1 VSSPAPNIEQRR
13 RWNDPS
19 WVQGWLAREA
29 TTAATIHRLL
39 ERMALVTGEG
49 ILDVGC
55 GTGSLSFA
63 AAEAVGPAG
72 RVVGFDLS
80 APLVE
85 VARDRLRRARHPQVS
100 FFVGDAQVDQAPGG
114 PFDVVAS
121 QFGVM
126 FFDDPVAAFANLA
139 DQVVPGG
146 RLAFTCWQR
155 PEDNPWWV
163 GEVLSRY
170 RTESP
175 PGSLATALFSL
186 ADPDRAGEVL
196 QRAGWTDVGHHPALE
211 WAVLSTAALVPQDD
225 QSLAGIPVAQR
236 RWRRC
241 VPTSNLSPST
251 TATGYPSP
259 SRCSP
264 HGDPDQAVGPR
275 RSPLGPEPPA
285 SLLSPG
291 ERGGAARESGQ

>member
-1 VSSPAPNIEQRR
+1 MSSPAPNIDQRR
-13 RWNDPS
+13 RWNDPA
-19 WVQGWLAREA
+19 WVQGWLARQA
-29 TTAATIHRLL
+29 TTAATIQRLL

-49 ILDVGC
+49 VLDVGC
-55 GTGSLSFA
+55 GTGTLSIA

-72 RVVGFDLS
+72 RVVGLDLS

-100 FFVGDAQVDQAPGG
+100 FFVGDAQIDQAPGG

-146 RLAFTCWQR
+146 RLAFACWQR
-155 PEDNPWWV
+155 SEDNPWWV

-186 ADPDRAGEVL
+186 ADPDRVAEML
-196 QRAGWTDVGHHPALE
+196 QQAGWTDVGHHPALE

-236 RWRRC
+236 PAALAAVRAHLEPFAIDNCYRVPLAVQVFTARR
-241 VPTSNLSPST
+241 P
-251 TATGYPSP
+251 
-259 SRCSP
+259 
-264 HGDPDQAVGPR
+264 
-275 RSPLGPEPPA
+275 
-285 SLLSPG
+285 
-291 ERGGAARESGQ
+291 